1 MLMNA
6 MKGGTSMLRMKW
18 VLLVL
23 AVVAVV
29 GCSSQSVPPAH
40 KARLLNKTGMA
51 ALWMGGN
58 GFDGP
63 VMGPGT
69 YYTGVYN
76 EYRAIDCSQ
85 RTLKEELTALTS
97 DGVQFSLDLYISYGA
112 NCDDDAA
119 VNALLS
125 KLSPGAVQAPAAPD
139 PKTSPPEATT
149 EASDVVALTI
159 TAPQIYGVYVRPA
172 LGESVREEVS
182 HFIANDVNAKRDE
195 IFDKIRSSFE
205 AKLQKGTPRLV
216 TVYNLNLS
224 NLDFPDAMEHA
235 NTDRAVQAILKDKAI
250 AERERVE
257 AEIKT
262 TDMRKQLAQS
272 ESNND
277 VVRIESIGKAL
288 HANPEYLQYDLQ
300 SRMQDIYF
308 HAGEHGNM
316 IIAAPPPLLTTPTA
330 KK

>member
-1 MLMNA
+1 MWL
-6 MKGGTSMLRMKW
+6 
-18 VLLVL
+18 VLVL
-23 AVVAVV
+23 AVVAMLAS
-29 GCSSQSVPPAH
+29 GCSTQDVPPAH
-40 KARLLNKTGMA
+40 KARELDKTWFA
-51 ALWMGGN
+51 ALYVGGK

-63 VMGPGT
+63 VVGPGT
-69 YYTGVYN
+69 YFTGIYN
-76 EYRAIDCSQ
+76 EYRVVDCSQ
-85 RTLKEELTALTS
+85 QTVKEELTALTS

-112 NCDDDAA
+112 NCEEEAA
-119 VNALLS
+119 VTALLS
-125 KLSPGAVQAPAAPD
+125 KLSPEGPMPADPKAAP
-139 PKTSPPEATT
+139 TQATT
-149 EASDVVALTI
+149 AEVHADLTI
-159 TAPQIYGVYVRPA
+159 TAHQIYGVYVRPA

-182 HFIANDVNAKRDE
+182 HFIANDVNSKRDE

-316 IIAAPPPLLTTPTA
+316 IIAAPPPLLTLPA
-330 KK
+330 AVKK